1 MKSTANKPLPEKK
14 LKILFIART
23 YPPLVG
29 GMERFASDFY
39 RYLSKLA
46 DVHLI
51 ANRIGKKHVPWFFL
65 KVCFYLIFNAKQ
77 FDLVHFNDAI
87 LTPLIPIIRLF
98 SKAKVTVTVHGL
110 DIVYDKL
117 GYQHLVI
124 PFLRKADRIFPVS
137 HYTKEQCLKRN
148 IPEDKLL
155 VIPNG
160 LDFTKVS
167 ECVEADKQN
176 VLSRIKGDIAQ
187 KTILLSLGRLI
198 ERKGHS
204 WFIQNVFRHLPENV
218 IYLIAGDGPEFDEI
232 KALVQDYAFED
243 RIYMLGY
250 VSEGDKNCLF
260 ELADLFIMPNI
271 IDPHDQEGFGIV
283 LLEAGSH
290 NLPSIATKI
299 EGIPDAVIDGVSGI
313 LIEEKDAQGFIDAIL
328 NPSIK
333 RKNIAAH
340 LRAKYDWD
348 MISKTYHKAFISLV
362 AQN

>member
-1 MKSTANKPLPEKK
+1 MKPTANKPLPDKK

-39 RYLSKLA
+39 RYLGELT

-65 KVCFYLIFNAKQ
+65 RVCFYLIFNAKQ
-77 FDLVHFNDAI
+77 FDLIHFNDAI

-98 SKAKVTVTVHGL
+98 SKARVTVTVHGL
-110 DIVYDKL
+110 DVIYDKL
-117 GYQHLVI
+117 GYQKLVI

-137 HYTKEQCLKRN
+137 QYTKEQCLKRN
-148 IPEDKLL
+148 ITEDRLH

-160 LDFTKVS
+160 LDFSQIT

-187 KTILLSLGRLI
+187 KTVLLSLGRLI
-198 ERKGHS
+198 ERKGHF
-204 WFIQNVFRHLPENV
+204 WFIQNVFPHLPENV
-218 IYLIAGDGPEFDEI
+218 IYLIAGDGPEFDKI
-232 KALVQDYAFED
+232 NALVQDYAFED
-243 RIYMLGY
+243 RIFMLGY
-250 VSEGDKNCLF
+250 VSDGEKNCLF
-260 ELADLFIMPNI
+260 DLADLFIMPNI

-299 EGIPDAVIDGVSGI
+299 EGIPDAVIDGVSGF
-313 LIEEKDAQGFIDAIL
+313 LVEEKDAQGFIDAIL
-328 NPSIK
+328 KPKIQ
-333 RKNIAAH
+333 RENIAAH
-340 LRAKYDWD
+340 LRAKYDWEI
-348 MISKTYHKAFISLV
+348 ISKTYHKAFISLGD
-362 AQN
+362 QK

>member
-1 MKSTANKPLPEKK
+1 MKSTANKPLPDKK

-39 RYLSKLA
+39 RYLGDLA

-51 ANRIGKKHVPWFFL
+51 ANRIGKKLVPWFFL
-65 KVCFYLIFNAKQ
+65 RVCFYLVFNVKQ

-110 DIVYDKL
+110 DVVYNKL
-117 GYQHLVI
+117 SYQKLVI

-137 HYTKEQCLKRN
+137 QYTKEQCLKRE
-148 IPEDKLL
+148 ITEDKLH
-155 VIPNG
+155 VISNG
-160 LDFTKVS
+160 LDFSQVS
-167 ECVEADKQN
+167 ECIEVDMQN
-176 VLSRIKGDIAQ
+176 ILLKIESAIDQ

-204 WFIQNVFRHLPENV
+204 WFIKNVFRHLPENI
-218 IYLIAGDGPEFDEI
+218 IYLIAGDGPEFDNI
-232 KALVQDYAFED
+232 KALVQDYALVD
-243 RIYMLGY
+243 RIFMLGY
-250 VSEGDKNCLF
+250 VSEGEKNCLF
-260 ELADLFIMPNI
+260 EIADLFIMPNI

-290 NLPSIATKI
+290 NLPSIASRI
-299 EGIPDAVIDGVSGI
+299 EGIPDAVIDGVSGV
-313 LIEEKDAQGFIDAIL
+313 LVEEKDAQGFIDAIL
-328 NPSIK
+328 NPYIQHE
-333 RKNIAAH
+333 NISAN
-340 LRAKYDWD
+340 LRAKYAWEI
-348 MISKTYHKAFISLV
+348 ISQKYYNAFTSLV
-362 AQN
+362 RES